1 MTSRLRGQLRKFHC
15 INSNLHP
22 GSRQRGFTL
31 VEVMLTTVLI
41 AIVTALALPSYS
53 SMVEKRLLL
62 KNVEQIAAF
71 LNSVQSVS
79 MLTNQVITVSY
90 SRSNHRN
97 WCFGAVIDTTACN
110 CNQTSPSAG
119 DFCAIEGQRFV
130 LDNTDTNNM
139 RLMHRMTGDGAYS
152 FDPTRGLLLN
162 LNDSLRL
169 HMHADSSDFDL
180 ILNVSNAGQL
190 SLCSKS
196 QSEAVPGYKVCT

>member
-97 WCFGAVIDTTACN
+97 WCFGAVIDTTDCD
-110 CNQTSPSAG
+110 CNQTAPSAN

-130 LDNTDTNNM
+130 LDNTDTNDV
-139 RLMHRMTGDGAYS
+139 RLMHSMQGDGAYS
-152 FDPTRGLLLN
+152 FDPTRGLLQD
-162 LNDSLRL
+162 LNDSLKIHL
-169 HMHADSSDFDL
+169 HADSGDFDL
-180 ILNVSNAGQL
+180 KVKVSNTGHVTV
-190 SLCSKS
+190 CSKS
-196 QSEAVPGYKVCT
+196 QNESIPGYKVCV